1 MMIIKKELEEV
12 RDTLLEVC
20 ETNAEGEVNGAEAR
34 EEFSAMYDLV
44 DLLFTKILKKGS
56 HE

>member
-1 MMIIKKELEEV
+1 MIIKKELEEV